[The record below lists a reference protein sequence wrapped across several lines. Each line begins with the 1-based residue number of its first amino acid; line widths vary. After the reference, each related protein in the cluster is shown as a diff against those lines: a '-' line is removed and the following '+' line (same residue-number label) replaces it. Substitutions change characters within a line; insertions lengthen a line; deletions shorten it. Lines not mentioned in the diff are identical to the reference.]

1 VAIFQGA
8 FALFGP
14 SQFQVTYPEVTKPL
28 HGVLHF
34 AGEACSVYHAWVVGA
49 LDSAY
54 NALLQIV
61 CLLPLIASG
70 SLLTDTGSSLCYA
83 EELIL
88 WNASRRHGRAMNSP
102 MRTKHLLLSKSSSA
116 R

>member
-1 VAIFQGA
+1 MVTLQGA

-14 SQFQVTYPEVTKPL
+14 SQFRISYPEITKPL

-54 NALLQIV
+54 NTLLQVV
-61 CLLPLIASG
+61 CPHPLVASG
-70 SLLTDTGSSLCYA
+70 TGLTDLSLA
-83 EELIL
+83 
-88 WNASRRHGRAMNSP
+88 RATRKN
-102 MRTKHLLLSKSSSA
+102 
-116 R
+116 

>member
-1 VAIFQGA
+1 MVTLQGA

-14 SQFQVTYPEVTKPL
+14 SQFRVMYPEITKPL

-54 NALLQIV
+54 NSLLQIV
-61 CLLPLIASG
+61 RPHPLVTLG
-70 SLLTDTGSSLCYA
+70 S
-83 EELIL
+83 
-88 WNASRRHGRAMNSP
+88 
-102 MRTKHLLLSKSSSA
+102 
-116 R
+116 